1 MCVPCPDEPGRHPL
15 EAFIEAD
22 QPLGEVIQAPGPG
35 EVEAVQVD
43 QLPVSPVDNLVTRE
57 KLRNIVCL
65 TCTHLSRFQLEILI
79 EKLWQEFSDPVKELV
94 VLIHH
99 LDHEVHLLQARGQE
113 VRATG
118 LVIEWTGS
126 GNIFFTF

>member
-1 MCVPCPDEPGRHPL
+1 M
-15 EAFIEAD
+15 
-22 QPLGEVIQAPGPG
+22 
-35 EVEAVQVD
+35 D